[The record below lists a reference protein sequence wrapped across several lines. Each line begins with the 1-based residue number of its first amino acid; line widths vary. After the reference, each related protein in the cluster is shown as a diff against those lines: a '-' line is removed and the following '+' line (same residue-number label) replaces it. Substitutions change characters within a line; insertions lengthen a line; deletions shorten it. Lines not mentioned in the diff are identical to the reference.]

1 MKRLFKIEWNKIYF
15 YKTTRIFTMIYL
27 LMLLTIGVVLALINP
42 TIGGVKLDIA
52 KLGTFNFPDVWKNMT
67 YIAAI
72 AKIFIGVIVITN
84 VTNEYANRTIKQNFI
99 DGLSK
104 KEFLKSK
111 IMTNELFAVISTIF
125 VFMVCLVLGLIFS
138 DTTEDIWHGMVFIG
152 AYFIK
157 LSLFFSICLFLA
169 ILLKKTAF
177 AFLGLIV
184 LWIGEGIIST
194 VEVSIKAAQA
204 GGFDKVDGTGFF
216 IANYLPLGTSSNLI
230 AFPQIDIQSFVMG
243 GTIFNY
249 KTLDWSFVGTA
260 AVYIVLFTFFS
271 YRILK
276 KRDL

>member
-15 YKTTRIFTMIYL
+15 YKTTRIFTLIYL
-27 LMLLTIGVVLALINP
+27 LMLLAIGVVLALINP
-42 TIGGVKLDIA
+42 TIGGVRLDIS

-84 VTNEYANRTIKQNFI
+84 VTNEYSNRTIKQNFI

-125 VFMVCLVLGLIFS
+125 VFIVCLVLGLLFS
-138 DTTEDIWHGMVFIG
+138 DTTDNIWHGMVYIG

-169 ILLKKTAF
+169 VLLKKTAF

-194 VEVSIKAAQA
+194 VEVSIKAAQV
-204 GGFDKVDGTGFF
+204 GGFDKVDGAGFY
-216 IANYLPLGTSSNLI
+216 ISNYLPLGTSSGLI
-230 AFPQIDIQSFVMG
+230 KFPQIDVQSFVMG
-243 GTIFNY
+243 GTIYNY
-249 KTLDWSFVGTA
+249 TSIDWSYVYTA
-260 AVYIVLFTFFS
+260 LVYMVLFTFFS
-271 YRILK
+271 YRLLK